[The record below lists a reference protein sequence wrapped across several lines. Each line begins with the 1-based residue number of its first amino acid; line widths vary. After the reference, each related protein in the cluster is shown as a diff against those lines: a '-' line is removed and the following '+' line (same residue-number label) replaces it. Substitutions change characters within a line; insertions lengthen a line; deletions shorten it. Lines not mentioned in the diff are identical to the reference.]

1 MKKLVGKRIICVI
14 ICLAMIVSTN
24 GIFAAENVGIS
35 EKSGGGTPIYT
46 AEDLLAIKNNPNGN
60 YVLMNDIVFEQK
72 DFDEGGKFY
81 NDGHGWKGFDFSGS
95 LNGNG
100 HCIRGLKIY
109 YNWEKDKLTVTNV
122 GLFHQNS
129 GLISNLDLKDISI
142 YQRMGSRDIMH
153 YAGAIC
159 AVNEGKITKCS
170 VEGDF
175 DVQVYSGGYYTQG
188 ESYAG
193 CIAGENRGKID
204 HCETQGNFSGYN
216 NGTEGTDKNFCIG
229 TISGNNTETGEI
241 SDCKNQMTCSVGES
255 SVSFGGICGRNQN
268 IILGCENR
276 GKIKGTTSPWA
287 RQYFSGIC
295 GKNFGTI
302 EQSVNFGKI
311 DITGVGNSGWSYSI
325 TALGGISGYGSA
337 ESLISNCQ
345 NYATVKWLS
354 ANGSGSGTI
363 GGWYTGGILGYSDNA
378 NIVSCHNAGELSTYG
393 YVMSISP
400 KGGEI
405 KDCTYLAGC
414 PQDDKATAVGET
426 YDPNQFD
433 YYIYR
438 ADWTMHDQV
447 GLRVADH
454 LNDDTPGEVLNQSLE
469 ENALFKNSAAA
480 WETMEVAFNTLDKGT
495 GIPEYCYKR
504 EEVYAAIIWD
514 VLQTVAERE
523 MIKPRESKYHE
534 AIQKSKEVVDK
545 FSKAHKVSVTEI
557 KNFQN
562 LAKELKLELAE
573 ELLNCFAIS
582 KEVLDGV
589 GDKLK
594 IANNI
599 ADKAKNFDTF
609 CTQAYIGAMLL
620 EMSHAEKYIIN
631 QMYQNCPDEQKYM
644 KEALETCSKI
654 MDMTLTEYYKFAEE
668 EACIEMGKKAVKLA
682 FQRFWSVGKDII
694 QGGFPWIDLFIQA
707 YNTSKAVSNFF
718 FGADAKVEQYH
729 KVAAVVEYEKV
740 LRSTVNEIKDKY
752 QSNKGAIKAEIYLN
766 GIDLSY
772 ILREKDC
779 IEVQNFF
786 SACDEGLVNEIRKW
800 LGYQDNMDMTQIYAD
815 KQKVYN
821 DLYHDFCTK
830 WLNNLQ
836 KDYPEEYEKYKDI
849 TENKLAKKVEI
860 ACPVDVYVYDQANN
874 LVGYVVGSDVWCDDS
889 ISLEVV
895 GDQKNVFFYDHEI
908 YKIKYV
914 GNDAGTMDVTFT
926 EYDTEES
933 LKRTVNFYNLA
944 LSEGKTYQ
952 GETKGGI
959 LEETTYVITDEQKTI
974 KADFDSLLGAT
985 TQKRSKA
992 SIQGGYFT
1000 LEEGICQ
1007 EKQYQAN
1014 ESVEIRAII
1023 PKNKEFVRWEASNG
1037 ENIFRD
1043 ETDIHTTF
1051 IMPEK
1056 DVKIMAVMKDL
1067 EGDSPA
1073 PPISSGGTSQ
1083 VSEKRIS
1090 ASCGSEG
1097 TITPSG
1103 ECNIPIGHDQTFKI
1117 TPNDGYEIAEVLVD
1131 GKNVGAVTSYTF
1143 ENVTTDHTI
1152 SATFKKKAAVDP
1164 ADDKNDTAAK
1174 IKAAKAVKIKAS
1186 SSQGINKKGK
1196 RYIKVKW
1203 TKKGAKVTGYQVYRS
1218 EKKKSGYKK
1227 FFTTK
1232 KKYYYNTKL
1241 LKKGKRYY
1249 YKVRAYTVI
1258 NGKKYYS
1265 GWSNL
1270 AYRTVKKGRF

>member
-1 MKKLVGKRIICVI
+1 MKKLVGKRIICMI

-46 AEDLLAIKNNPNGN
+46 TEDLCAIKNNPDGN

-109 YNWEKDKLTVTNV
+109 YNWEKDKLTITNV

-142 YQRMGSRDIMH
+142 FQRMGSRDVMH

-159 AVNEGKITKCS
+159 AVNEGKIVKCN

-175 DVQVYSGGYYTQG
+175 NVQVYSGGHYTQG

-204 HCETQGNFSGYN
+204 HCETRGEFSGFN
-216 NGTEGTDKNFCIG
+216 NGTEGADKNFCIG

-241 SDCKNQMTCSVGES
+241 SNCKNQMTCTVGES
-255 SVSFGGICGRNQN
+255 SVAFGGICGRNQN
-268 IILGCENR
+268 KIFGCENL
-276 GKIKGTTSPWA
+276 GKIKGTTWPWA
-287 RQYFSGIC
+287 RQFFSGIC

-302 EQSVNFGKI
+302 EESANFGEV
-311 DITGVGNSGWSYSI
+311 DITGVGNSGWSFSI
-325 TALGGISGYGSA
+325 TAFGGISGYGA
-337 ESLISNCQ
+337 TGSLISNCQ
-345 NYATVKWLS
+345 NNATVKWLS
-354 ANGSGSGTI
+354 ENGSGSGTI

-378 NIVSCHNAGELSTYG
+378 QIVGCHNAGKLSTYG
-393 YVMSISP
+393 KVSSISP
-400 KGGEI
+400 RGGDI
-405 KDCTYLAGC
+405 KDCTYLFGC
-414 PQDDKATAVGET
+414 PDDTRATVVGET
-426 YDPNQFD
+426 YDPNQFN

-480 WETMEVAFNTLDKGT
+480 WEAMEVAFNTLDKGT
-495 GIPEYCYKR
+495 GIPDYCYERK
-504 EEVYAAIIWD
+504 EVYAAIIWD
-514 VLQTVAERE
+514 VLQTVAERD
-523 MIKPRESKYHE
+523 MIKPRKSKYHE

-545 FSKAHKVSVTEI
+545 FSKAHNVMINTKED
-557 KNFQN
+557 FQN
-562 LAKELKLELAE
+562 LAEDLKLELGE
-573 ELLNCFAIS
+573 DLLKYFVVS
-582 KEVLDGV
+582 EEVLDSL
-589 GDKLK
+589 GDWHKIINSAMK
-594 IANNI
+594 IA
-599 ADKAKNFDTF
+599 DDFDTF
-609 CTQAYIGAMLL
+609 CEQAYIGAMLL
-620 EMSHAEKYIIN
+620 EMEHSEKYIIN

-644 KEALETCSKI
+644 KEALKTCSDI
-654 MDMTLTEYYKFAEE
+654 MDMTLSEYYKSAEE
-668 EACIEMGKKAVKLA
+668 KAWGYMGKEAVKLA
-682 FQRFWSVGKDII
+682 FQQFWSVGKSLI

-707 YNTSKAVSNFF
+707 YNKSKAVSNFLF
-718 FGADAKVEQYH
+718 DVDAKDEQYH

-752 QSNKGAIKAEIYLN
+752 QSNKGALKAEIYLN

-772 ILREKDC
+772 IFREKDC
-779 IEVQNFF
+779 IEAKNFF
-786 SACDEGLVNEIRKW
+786 SACDKGLLNKIRKW
-800 LGYQDNMDMTQIYAD
+800 LGYQDNMDMAQIYRE

-849 TENKLAKKVEI
+849 TENKLVKKVEI
-860 ACPVDVYVYDQANN
+860 ACPVDVYVYDQADN
-874 LVGYVVGSDVWCDDS
+874 LVGYVVGSTAWCDDS

-914 GNDAGTMDVTFT
+914 GNDTGTMDVTFT

-952 GETKGGI
+952 GETKGSI
-959 LEETTYVITDEQKTI
+959 LDETTYVITDEQKTI
-974 KADFDSLLGAT
+974 KADFDSLLGSA
-985 TQKRSKA
+985 TQKKSKA
-992 SIQGGYFT
+992 TIKGGYLA

-1007 EKQYQAN
+1007 EKQYHAN

-1037 ENIFRD
+1037 ENIFHD

-1051 IMPEK
+1051 IMPEM
-1056 DVKIMAVMKDL
+1056 DVEITAVMKDPK
-1067 EGDSPA
+1067 GDSPA

-1083 VSEKRIS
+1083 ASEKRIS

-1097 TITPSG
+1097 TITPMG
-1103 ECNIPIGHDQTFKI
+1103 ECKVLIGRDQTFKI
-1117 TPNDGYEIAEVLVD
+1117 TPNDGYEVAEVLVD
-1131 GKNVGAVTSYTF
+1131 GKNIGAVTSYTF
-1143 ENVTTDHTI
+1143 EKVTTDHTI
-1152 SATFKKKAAVDP
+1152 SATFKKKESVNPTDDP
-1164 ADDKNDTAAK
+1164 NGITAK
-1174 IKAAKAVKIKAS
+1174 IKAAKSVKIKAS
-1186 SSQGINKKGK
+1186 SSQGKNKKGK

-1203 TKKGAKVTGYQVYRS
+1203 TKKGAKVSGYQVYRS

-1270 AYRTVKKGRF
+1270 AYRTVKKG